1 MWYNPRMNKILL
13 SQAQPLRY
21 NGVDQLSIP
30 FMSSDIGNSYLDEPA
45 YNRSDYEN
53 RLAKDISERLEKA
66 LAANGY
72 TMIGLSFT
80 AMKVYATKA

>member
-1 MWYNPRMNKILL
+1 MNKILL
-13 SQAQPLRY
+13 SQAQPITY
-21 NGVDQLSIP
+21 NGVEQLSIP
-30 FMSSDIGNSYLDEPA
+30 FMSTEIGDSYLHEPA

-72 TMIGLSFT
+72 SMIGLSFS
-80 AMKVYATKA
+80 AMKVYAVRNA

>member
-1 MWYNPRMNKILL
+1 MNKILL
-13 SQAQPLRY
+13 SQAQPITY
-21 NGVDQLSIP
+21 NGVEQLSIP
-30 FMSSDIGNSYLDEPA
+30 FMSTEIGDSYLHEPA

-72 TMIGLSFT
+72 SMVGLSFS
-80 AMKVYATKA
+80 AMKVYAVRNA